1 LIFPGKLSRET
12 IPDDQKYQMEKQ
24 VPLLDGLNTKK
35 NKTPSPP
42 PAPPVPPQPQPL
54 EQRSNIVS
62 EKRKKKVRP
71 KEKWKGKGNTRTL
84 MRRHLAGQCPEGEK
98 KKKKG
103 PPARGDILQA
113 SPDAVLAI
121 ECPDAVLYDALAF

>member
-1 LIFPGKLSRET
+1 MNAPAACAAKMVFAEGDPGLDFPWRINNEIHKQINHICLIFPGKLSRET

-42 PAPPVPPQPQPL
+42 SAPPVPPQPQPL

-62 EKRKKKVRP
+62 EKRKKKGKTKR
-71 KEKWKGKGNTRTL
+71 KMKRKGE
-84 MRRHLAGQCPEGEK
+84 APAPPE
-98 KKKKG
+98 
-103 PPARGDILQA
+103 A
-113 SPDAVLAI
+113 
-121 ECPDAVLYDALAF
+121 